1 MITLRLRSVMW
12 FTAGLVLTL
21 ALVWGSLT
29 WRAIAAPGA
38 AESTIVAVT
47 PTRILDSRDPQNLGL
62 PGPFVSPISQKLQV
76 TGQIAV
82 TGGVSTVV
90 PVGATGVLLN
100 VTVVSPSAGGFL
112 SIRPGDA
119 TGAPTTSSLN
129 FAAGVNVPNA
139 VQVVLP
145 IAGANAGQ
153 IDIVY
158 DASGAAGP
166 TTDVL
171 VDVVGY
177 TTNAGLQELVADVAL
192 KASGYASVIAS
203 STPTGWGP
211 GALVSVQVSCPSGMV
226 PTGGGGSN
234 SSGLGEVALADSR
247 PTPFASATPSGWLV
261 WYKNVAGVTLSSVT
275 IRAHATCM
283 RVPGQP
289 GADSALPLAD
299 NTDKVEE

>member
-1 MITLRLRSVMW
+1 M
-12 FTAGLVLTL
+12 
-21 ALVWGSLT
+21 
-29 WRAIAAPGA
+29 
-38 AESTIVAVT
+38 
-47 PTRILDSRDPQNLGL
+47 
-62 PGPFVSPISQKLQV
+62 SPISQKLQV

-82 TGGVSTVV
+82 TGGVGTIV

-158 DASGAAGP
+158 DASGVAGP

-177 TTNAGLQELVADVAL
+177 TTNTGIQELVADVAQ
-192 KASGYASVIAS
+192 KASGYASVLAS
-203 STPTGWGP
+203 STPTGWAA
-211 GALVSVQVSCPSGMV
+211 GALVSVAVSCPSGMV

-234 SSGLGEVALADSR
+234 SSGTGEVALADSR
-247 PTPFASATPSGWLV
+247 PNPFATRPPAAGSSG
-261 WYKNVAGVTLSSVT
+261 TRT
-275 IRAHATCM
+275 
-283 RVPGQP
+283 
-289 GADSALPLAD
+289 
-299 NTDKVEE
+299 